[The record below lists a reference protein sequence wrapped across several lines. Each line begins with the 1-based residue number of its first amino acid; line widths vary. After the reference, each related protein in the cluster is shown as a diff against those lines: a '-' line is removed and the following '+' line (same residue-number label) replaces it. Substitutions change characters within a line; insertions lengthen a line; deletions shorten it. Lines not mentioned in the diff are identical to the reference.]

1 MDFEFS
7 EEQRLLKD
15 SVERLL
21 ADRYDFEQRKAYM
34 KEPHGFGRALWRQ
47 YAELGLIGL
56 PFDEE
61 HGGSG
66 GGPVETMI
74 VAEAFGRALALEP
87 YLATVVLGGG
97 LLRHGGSKDQ
107 RAAILPKVADGS
119 LLLAFAHTERQSRY
133 DLADVATTAKR
144 DGEGFTLDGHK
155 SVVLAGDAADR
166 LIVSARVAGNRRD
179 RDGLALFIIDAS
191 APGVTRRDYA
201 TVDGLRAADVTLA
214 SVKAGPEAVLG
225 EPGAALALI
234 ERVVDEAMAALCA
247 EAVGAMA
254 AMHELTVEYL
264 RTRKQF
270 GVPIGSFQVLQHRA
284 VDMFVALEQARSMAM
299 LASMMVAE
307 PDARERRKAIA
318 AAKVQI
324 GRSGRIVGH
333 GAVQLHGGIG
343 MTMEYKV
350 GHYFKRVTAIDTT
363 FGDADH
369 HLGVLA
375 KSDGL
380 VPPLK

>member
-21 ADRYDFEQRKAYM
+21 KDRYDFEQRKAYM
-34 KEPHGFGRALWRQ
+34 AEPHGFGRALWKQ
-47 YAELGLIGL
+47 YADLGLTGL
-56 PFDEE
+56 PFDEQ

-87 YLATVVLGGG
+87 YLATVVLAGG
-97 LLRHGGSKDQ
+97 LLRHAGSQKQ
-107 RAAILPKVADGS
+107 RDAILPKVGEGS
-119 LLLAFAHTERQSRY
+119 MLLAFAHAERQARY

-144 DGEGFTLDGHK
+144 DGAGYVLDGNK
-155 SVVLAGDAADR
+155 SLVLNGDAADK

-179 RDGLALFIIDAS
+179 RDGLALFIVDAA
-191 APGVTRRDYA
+191 APGVTRREYA

-214 SVKAGPEAVLG
+214 NVKAGAEAVLG
-225 EPGAALALI
+225 EVGKAYALI
-234 ERVVDEAMAALCA
+234 ERVADEAIAALCA

-254 AMHELTVEYL
+254 AMHELTLEYL

-299 LASMMVAE
+299 LATMMTAE
-307 PDARERRKAIA
+307 PDARERRKAIS

-324 GRSGRIVGH
+324 GRSGRIVGQ

-350 GHYFKRVTAIDTT
+350 GHYFKRVTAIDAT

-369 HLGVLA
+369 HLGLLA

-380 VPPLK
+380 VPPLT